1 MPEHFTEYFENQLD
15 VQDEYFVHKETLIKS
30 KYFNNPI
37 VIFFKRIHYNTDRK
51 HILNLSL
58 QDSKFY

>member
-1 MPEHFTEYFENQLD
+1 MPEHFTEYFEARLD
-15 VQDEYFVHKETLIKS
+15 VQDEHFVHKETLIKS

-37 VIFFKRIHYNTDRK
+37 LIFKSIHYNTDRK
-51 HILNLSL
+51 HILNVSL